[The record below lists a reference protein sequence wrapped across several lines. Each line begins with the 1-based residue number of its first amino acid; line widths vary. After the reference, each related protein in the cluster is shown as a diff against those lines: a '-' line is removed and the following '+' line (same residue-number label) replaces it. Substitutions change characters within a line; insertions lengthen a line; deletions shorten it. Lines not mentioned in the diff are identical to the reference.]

1 MANTA
6 KNRRRWTAWLG
17 LLPFLIFC
25 LTFEILPILFLFKDS
40 LLLKDG
46 GLTVSHYKDALAPLY
61 LKSFI
66 NSIKLSGLTAM
77 IGTFLGVFIGY
88 AIYKWPNKRLQEFLV
103 TLSDVTTN
111 FAGAPLAF
119 AFIIILGSNGV
130 VTQFLLQYFDW
141 KIYPDFS
148 VYSFSGLTLAYV
160 YFQLP
165 LMVLL
170 ILPAFAG
177 IKNEWRESACNL
189 GANTFSFWWNIG
201 IPVLAPSLIAGFTL
215 LFANAFGAYA
225 TAYTLTGS
233 KLSLVTLQIGFTI
246 AGEVLH
252 DPGIGQAMAILSLL
266 IMGTSIVIY
275 QLATNRAR
283 RWTRR

>member
-1 MANTA
+1 
-6 KNRRRWTAWLG
+6 
-17 LLPFLIFC
+17 
-25 LTFEILPILFLFKDS
+25 
-40 LLLKDG
+40 LLL
-46 GLTVSHYKDALAPLY
+46 
-61 LKSFI
+61 
-66 NSIKLSGLTAM
+66 
-77 IGTFLGVFIGY
+77 
-88 AIYKWPNKRLQEFLV
+88 
-103 TLSDVTTN
+103 
-111 FAGAPLAF
+111 
-119 AFIIILGSNGV
+119 
-130 VTQFLLQYFDW
+130 
-141 KIYPDFS
+141 
-148 VYSFSGLTLAYV
+148 
-160 YFQLP
+160 
-165 LMVLL
+165 
-170 ILPAFAG
+170 LPAFAG

-201 IPVLAPSLIAGFTL
+201 IAVLAPSLIAGFTL